1 MNYWYAPKSDPQR
14 QNASELPT
22 ELIAAIAAPWRSTK
36 ELEAIHAKARRLAHY
51 DVAGAAQ
58 DVLVTRQQQESKGAV
73 KALRRGQLM
82 VQLQTDT
89 AALEALTA
97 VEKMWSVHLEQLR
110 REASAAVRALQE
122 KHEDALTKM
131 RLEQVMKAK
140 EMGIRP
146 ERRSKELLNLRR
158 SESVLA
164 ANNNF
169 HEAAK
174 VKAHAD
180 ELAAAESSNAH
191 MAWLLKSHGE
201 QERLLA
207 RQRKELEA
215 LRNRL
220 DERLQ
225 DVRAAR
231 DSDMRKLEQ
240 KIKVTSS
247 HQQRCFTRERNFLE
261 QALKGDTIDTTTTRI
276 GRTLADALPTL
287 AEMAMAAAKQQPL
300 ANVEP
305 QAAGN
310 SARQSSVKPAEST
323 PSTGYLGPS
332 GTSPAGV
339 MGRGRSVVLAAAPSV
354 RFAPTPPREAWA
366 AVTKSDGAG
375 ADSGSRAEQGDKS
388 DSGTLGGGS
397 SPQSRLTTASSSSS
411 SSSSSSNSRGL
422 GSREGSRSWS
432 IKSQEHD
439 PSRQTRLTS
448 ATMNEQ
454 LKAEP
459 IQTAE
464 PVKGP
469 SSSAAVGSGT
479 TAAATGSGSSA
490 LTEEALR
497 AMNQATGV
505 RLKDGHRGTSSLQS
519 SSFKSN
525 KPYAGGVSARTVARP
540 ISAAKA

>member
-1 MNYWYAPKSDPQR
+1 MNYWYAPKNDSQP
-14 QNASELPT
+14 QNASQLPP

-36 ELEAIHAKARRLAHY
+36 ELEGIRAKARRLAHY
-51 DVAGAAQ
+51 DVAGVAQ
-58 DVLVTRQQQESKGAV
+58 DVLVTRKQQESKGAV

-97 VEKMWSVHLEQLR
+97 VENMWSVHLEQLR

-174 VKAHAD
+174 VKSRAD
-180 ELAAAESSNAH
+180 ELATAEGSNAH

-225 DVRAAR
+225 DVQAAR
-231 DSDMRKLEQ
+231 DRDMRKLEQ

-261 QALKGDTIDTTTTRI
+261 QALKGDMIDTTTTRT

-287 AEMAMAAAKQQPL
+287 AEMAMAAAKQQPP
-300 ANVEP
+300 ADGEP
-305 QAAGN
+305 QAAG
-310 SARQSSVKPAEST
+310 SSVGQSSVKPAEST
-323 PSTGYLGPS
+323 PGTGYLGPNGMS
-332 GTSPAGV
+332 RAGV
-339 MGRGRSVVLAAAPSV
+339 IGRGRGEMVAAAPSV
-354 RFAPTPPREAWA
+354 RFAPTPPQEAWA
-366 AVTKSDGAG
+366 AVTKSDGPG
-375 ADSGSRAEQGDKS
+375 ADSGSHAEQDDKS
-388 DSGTLGGGS
+388 DSGKLGGGS
-397 SPQSRLTTASSSSS
+397 SPQSRPTTASSNSSG
-411 SSSSSSNSRGL
+411 SNSRGR

-432 IKSQEHD
+432 IKSHEHD
-439 PSRQTRLTS
+439 PSRQTRPGS
-448 ATMNEQ
+448 ATVNEH
-454 LKAEP
+454 LKADP

-469 SSSAAVGSGT
+469 PSSAAIGSGT

-497 AMNQATGV
+497 AMNQAAGV
-505 RLKDGHRGTSSLQS
+505 RLTDGHRGTSSLQS

-540 ISAAKA
+540 ISAVKA